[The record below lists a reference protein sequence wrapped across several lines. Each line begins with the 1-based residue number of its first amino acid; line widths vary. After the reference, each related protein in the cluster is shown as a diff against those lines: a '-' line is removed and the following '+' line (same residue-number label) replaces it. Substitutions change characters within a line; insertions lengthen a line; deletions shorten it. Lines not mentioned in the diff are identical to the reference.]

1 MFKKKKNQE
10 NYQVFVK
17 RIRWSYIQ
25 TPSHVFFSSN
35 NSLYSTRPRGKSFPR
50 EGHSAV
56 PPRGL
61 TIFWY
66 IYSRLAKSLTGFKL
80 YATSANKC
88 QHCCGSMQM
97 DATSHNIVGS
107 NNVACCWP
115 TMLTCVRLHGAI
127 AIVS

>member
-1 MFKKKKNQE
+1 MFKKKKRTGKLSSLCKKNSLVLYS
-10 NYQVFVK
+10 NSLS
-17 RIRWSYIQ
+17 R
-25 TPSHVFFSSN
+25 FFPSN

-61 TIFWY
+61 TIFWC
-66 IYSRLAKSLTGFKL
+66 IYSRLAKRLTGFKL
-80 YATSANKC
+80 YALSANKC

-97 DATSHNIVGS
+97 DATSHNIVGP